1 MHEFMTMTTESWLV
15 TLAIGAFVGW
25 LAGLFLRG
33 SGYGILGNIVVGLLG
48 AVIGQWL
55 FRALNLSLPLGN
67 ALIERILIALIGALL
82 LMFVISLLR
91 PRSLRERTTGFFR
104 RARS

>member
-1 MHEFMTMTTESWLV
+1 MSAESWLV

-48 AVIGQWL
+48 ALIGQWL
-55 FRALNLSLPLGN
+55 FRALAISLPLGN
-67 ALIERILIALIGALL
+67 ALLERVLVALIGAFV
-82 LMFVISLLR
+82 LMFLVSLLR
-91 PRSLRERTTGFFR
+91 PRSFRERATGFFR